1 MYNQKLNGMTAVI
14 TGGNGVIGGV
24 FARALA
30 GEGADIAIICRNTGS
45 AESWKE
51 KPRSFRGMFS
61 AEKICCAAEKKF
73 LPGSDISICW

>member
-45 AESWKE
+45 AE
-51 KPRSFRGMFS
+51 RH
-61 AEKICCAAEKKF
+61 AA
-73 LPGSDISICW
+73 LQRRNSYPVWTY